1 MKLKKYITIILA
13 TFILGVSV
21 FSATPESANWSAEKL
36 KSEGFEFYNST
47 KSLELYLNK
56 ERAIFAVRV
65 IDSGYVWYSSPLDWE
80 SDDFS
85 SGYNK
90 NALASLLQVNT
101 KDSKGSFYPSN
112 SYMNSVS
119 RGGFKVAREDDGFVL
134 NHNFK
139 RDGFFIPLHVALEDN
154 SLVVKVYFN
163 EIEEEEEDPEST
175 LGVLR
180 LLDITLLPY
189 FGAAPKG
196 EKGYIF
202 VPDGSGAIINFD
214 NQKSNSV
221 YNQYVYGRDKSVV
234 PTMKKTVS
242 EDIYLPVFG
251 LSREKA
257 GFIAIVEENKSNS
270 IISAGTSGQITSYN
284 NVTSKC
290 IIRDIDTFSF
300 RERTGTPRN
309 ISIFQNR
316 DMPNSEEFY
325 SVRYI
330 FLNEDENSY
339 VGMADKYREYLQE
352 KEEFPQ
358 EKTDKNFSMAL
369 NFIGAGTKKKGVL
382 GIPMKVNIPFTPFNS
397 VIDSVETLKS
407 EGVDD
412 FVVKF
417 DGWMNGGI
425 FGKYPASPKPA
436 KSLGGKKGFKN
447 LISYLKENFIDFY
460 VGGDFVNV
468 YKSDVRHIKE
478 LSANRQINKS
488 PAVIPDY
495 RMSTFDEKTT
505 GDTYPYWMMRL
516 PVVKKFY
523 DKFLRKFSKKYGNLG
538 IAPDSL
544 GNKVGSDF
552 GKKGN
557 SRDKTAQGF
566 EELLD
571 KTATKNPV
579 LLSRPF
585 DYGLKSASYITDV
598 PVNSSDYDIENYSIP
613 FYQML
618 IKGYIPFS
626 NLSAN
631 RALNKND
638 YFLQLLETGSDI
650 SYLWIT
656 ENQEELRDSRLQS
669 YSFVYAPDWID
680 EAVETY
686 KELKPILQNL
696 SGQKIVEHK
705 VYENGARITVY
716 ENGIKILTNY
726 SDKIATVDGLSAQ
739 AHSYAVG
746 RAK

>member
-214 NQKSNSV
+214 NQKSNTV

-425 FGKYPASPKPA
+425 FGKYPTSPKPA

-669 YSFVYAPDWID
+669 YSFAYAPDWID

>member
-47 KSLELYLNK
+47 KYLELYLNK

-214 NQKSNSV
+214 NQKSNTV

-339 VGMADKYREYLQE
+339 VGMADKYRKYLQE

-425 FGKYPASPKPA
+425 FGKYPTSSKPA

-516 PVVKKFY
+516 PIVKKFY

-571 KTATKNPV
+571 KTAAKNPV

-598 PVNSSDYDIENYSIP
+598 PVKSSNYDIENYSIP

-669 YSFVYAPDWID
+669 YSFAYAPDWID

>member
-214 NQKSNSV
+214 NQKSNTV

-425 FGKYPASPKPA
+425 FGKYPTSPKPA

-669 YSFVYAPDWID
+669 YSFAYAPDWID

-696 SGQKIVEHK
+696 SSQKIVEHK

>member
-21 FSATPESANWSAEKL
+21 FSATPESANWSTEKL

-80 SDDFS
+80 SDDFA

-119 RGGFKVAREDDGFVL
+119 RGGFKVSREDDGFVL

-139 RDGFFIPLHVALEDN
+139 RDGFFIPLHVSLEDN

-163 EIEEEEEDPEST
+163 EIEEEEEDTEST

-202 VPDGSGAIINFD
+202 VPDGSGSIINFD
-214 NQKSNSV
+214 NQKSNTI
-221 YNQYVYGRDKSVV
+221 YNQYVYGRDESVV

-257 GFIAIVEENKSNS
+257 GFIAVVEENKSNS
-270 IISAGTSGQITSYN
+270 IISAGTSGQMTSYN

-382 GIPMKVNIPFTPFNS
+382 GIPMKINIPFTPFNS

-425 FGKYPASPKPA
+425 FGKYPSSPKPA

-468 YKSDVRHIKE
+468 YKSDIKHIKE

-516 PVVKKFY
+516 PIVKKVY
-523 DKFLRKFSKKYGNLG
+523 DKFFRKFSKKYGNLG

-566 EELLD
+566 EALLN
-571 KTATKNPV
+571 KTSTTNPV

-598 PVNSSDYDIENYSIP
+598 PVNSSDYEIENYSIP

-618 IKGYIPFS
+618 LKGYIPFS

-638 YFLQLLETGSDI
+638 YILQLLETGSDI

-669 YSFVYAPDWID
+669 YSFAYAPDWID

-716 ENGIKILTNY
+716 ENGVKILTNY
-726 SDKIATVDGLSAQ
+726 SDKTATVDGLSAQ

>member
-21 FSATPESANWSAEKL
+21 FSATPESANWSTEKL

-65 IDSGYVWYSSPLDWE
+65 IDSGYVWYSSPLHWE
-80 SDDFS
+80 SDDFA

-119 RGGFKVAREDDGFVL
+119 RGGFKVSREDDGFVL

-139 RDGFFIPLHVALEDN
+139 RDGFFIPLHVSLEDN

-214 NQKSNSV
+214 NQKSNTI
-221 YNQYVYGRDKSVV
+221 YNQYVYGRDESVV

-270 IISAGTSGQITSYN
+270 IISAGTSGQMTSYN

-382 GIPMKVNIPFTPFNS
+382 GIPMKINIPFTPFNS

-425 FGKYPASPKPA
+425 FGKYPSSPKPA

-468 YKSDVRHIKE
+468 YKSDIKHIKE

-516 PVVKKFY
+516 PIVKKVY
-523 DKFLRKFSKKYGNLG
+523 DKFFRKFSKKYGNLG

-566 EELLD
+566 EELLN
-571 KTATKNPV
+571 KTSTTNPV

-598 PVNSSDYDIENYSIP
+598 PVNSSDYEIENYSIP

-618 IKGYIPFS
+618 LKGYIPFS

-638 YFLQLLETGSDI
+638 YILQLLETGSDI

-669 YSFVYAPDWID
+669 YSFAYAPDWID

-716 ENGIKILTNY
+716 ENGVKILTNY
-726 SDKIATVDGLSAQ
+726 SDKTATVDGLSAQ

>member
-316 DMPNSEEFY
+316 DMLNSEEFY

-425 FGKYPASPKPA
+425 FGKYPSSPKPA

-523 DKFLRKFSKKYGNLG
+523 DKFIRKFSKKYGNLG

-656 ENQEELRDSRLQS
+656 ENQKELRDSRLQS
-669 YSFVYAPDWID
+669 YSFAYAPDWID

>member
-119 RGGFKVAREDDGFVL
+119 RGGFKVSREDDGFVL

-214 NQKSNSV
+214 NQKSNTV

-425 FGKYPASPKPA
+425 FGKYPTSPKPA

-571 KTATKNPV
+571 KTAAKNPV

-669 YSFVYAPDWID
+669 YSFAYAPDWID

>member
-65 IDSGYVWYSSPLDWE
+65 IDSGYVWYSSPLDWD

-425 FGKYPASPKPA
+425 FGKYPSSPKPA

-523 DKFLRKFSKKYGNLG
+523 DKFIRKFSKKYGNLG

-669 YSFVYAPDWID
+669 YSFAYAPDWID

>member
-369 NFIGAGTKKKGVL
+369 NFIGAGTKKKGIL

-571 KTATKNPV
+571 KTVAKNPV

-669 YSFVYAPDWID
+669 YSFAYAPDWID

>member
-369 NFIGAGTKKKGVL
+369 NFIGAGTKKKGIL

-571 KTATKNPV
+571 KTAAKNPV

-669 YSFVYAPDWID
+669 YSFAYAPDWID

>member
-214 NQKSNSV
+214 NQKSNTV

-407 EGVDD
+407 EGIDD

-425 FGKYPASPKPA
+425 FGKYPTSPKPA

-669 YSFVYAPDWID
+669 YSFAYAPDWID

>member
-214 NQKSNSV
+214 NQKSNTV

-425 FGKYPASPKPA
+425 FGKYPTSPKPA

-571 KTATKNPV
+571 KTAAKNPV

-598 PVNSSDYDIENYSIP
+598 PVNSSNYDIENYSIP

-669 YSFVYAPDWID
+669 YSFAYASDWID
-680 EAVETY
+680 EAVVTY

>member
-214 NQKSNSV
+214 NQKSKTV

-234 PTMKKTVS
+234 PTMKKNVS

-358 EKTDKNFSMAL
+358 EKTDKNFSMTL

-460 VGGDFVNV
+460 AGGDFVNV

-557 SRDKTAQGF
+557 SRDKTVQGF

-571 KTATKNPV
+571 KTAAKNPV

-650 SYLWIT
+650 SYLWIA

-669 YSFVYAPDWID
+669 YSFAYAPDWID

-739 AHSYAVG
+739 SHSYAVG

>member
-251 LSREKA
+251 LSRENA

-669 YSFVYAPDWID
+669 YSFAYAPDWID

>member
-21 FSATPESANWSAEKL
+21 FGATPESANWSAEKL

-214 NQKSNSV
+214 NQKSNTV

-425 FGKYPASPKPA
+425 FGKYPTSPKPA

-669 YSFVYAPDWID
+669 YSFAYAPDWID

>member
-13 TFILGVSV
+13 TFVLG
-21 FSATPESANWSAEKL
+21 FSAFCDVPESATWSSEKL
-36 KSEGFEFYNST
+36 ESEGFDFYTST

-56 ERAIFAVRV
+56 EKAIFAVRV
-65 IDSGYVWYSSPLDWE
+65 IDSGYVWYSSPLDWDNDE
-80 SDDFS
+80 FA

-112 SYMNSVS
+112 SYMNAVS

-139 RDGFFIPLHVALEDN
+139 RDGFFIPLHVSLEDD
-154 SLVVKVYFN
+154 SLVVKIYFN

-189 FGAAPKG
+189 FGAAPEG
-196 EKGYIF
+196 ENGYIF
-202 VPDGSGAIINFD
+202 VPDGSGAIIKFD
-214 NQKSNSV
+214 NKKTNTV
-221 YNQYVYGRDKSVV
+221 YSQYVYGRDKSIV
-234 PTMKKTVS
+234 PTMKKTVT

-251 LSREKA
+251 LSREDA
-257 GFIAIVEENKSNS
+257 GFIAVVEENKSNS
-270 IISAGTSGQITSYN
+270 IISASTAGQMTSYN

-309 ISIFQNR
+309 ISIFQTR
-316 DMPNSEEFY
+316 DLPNSEEYY
-325 SVRYI
+325 SVRYM
-330 FLNEDENSY
+330 FLNKDENSY
-339 VGMADKYREYLQE
+339 VGMAEKYRKYLQE
-352 KEEFPQ
+352 KDEFPQ
-358 EKTDKNFSMAL
+358 DKTDKNFSMAL

-382 GIPMKVNIPFTPFNS
+382 GIPMKVNIPFTPFDS
-397 VIDSVETLKS
+397 VTETVETLKD

-425 FGKYPASPKPA
+425 FGKYPSSPKPA

-447 LISYLKENFIDFY
+447 LISYLKDNFIDFY
-460 VGGDFVNV
+460 AGADFVNV
-468 YKSDVRHIKE
+468 YKSNLKHVKE

-505 GDTYPYWMMRL
+505 GDTYPYWVTRL
-516 PVVKKFY
+516 PFVKKFY
-523 DKFLRKFSKKYGNLG
+523 DKFFRKFSKKYGNLG

-544 GNKVGSDF
+544 GNDVGSDF

-557 SRDKTAQGF
+557 SRDATAQGF
-566 EELLD
+566 EELLN
-571 KTATKNPV
+571 KTAQTNSV
-579 LLSRPF
+579 LLSRPL
-585 DYGLKSASYITDV
+585 DYGLASASYIMDV
-598 PVNSSDYDIENYSIP
+598 PVNSSDYDIENYAIP
-613 FYQML
+613 FYQIV
-618 IKGYIPFS
+618 IKGYIPFA

-631 RALNKND
+631 RALDKNS
-638 YFLQLLETGSDI
+638 YILQLLETGSDI

-669 YSFVYAPDWID
+669 YSFSYAPDWID
-680 EAVETY
+680 EAGETY
-686 KELKPILQNL
+686 REVKPILE
-696 SGQKIVEHK
+696 SVAGQKIVEHK
-705 VYENGARITVY
+705 VYDDGSRITVY
-716 ENGIKILTNY
+716 ENGVKILTNY
-726 SDKIATVDGLSAQ
+726 SDKTASADGLTAQ
-739 AHSYAVG
+739 AYSYAVG
-746 RAK
+746 RAN

>member
-425 FGKYPASPKPA
+425 FGKYPSSPKPA

-523 DKFLRKFSKKYGNLG
+523 DKFIRKFSKKYGNLG

-656 ENQEELRDSRLQS
+656 ENQKELRDSRLQS
-669 YSFVYAPDWID
+669 YSFAYAPDWID

>member
-21 FSATPESANWSAEKL
+21 FSATPESANWSTEKL
-36 KSEGFEFYNST
+36 KSEGFDFYNST

-80 SDDFS
+80 SDDFA

-119 RGGFKVAREDDGFVL
+119 RGGFKVSREDDGFVL

-139 RDGFFIPLHVALEDN
+139 RDGFFIPLHVSLEDN

-214 NQKSNSV
+214 NQKSNTI
-221 YNQYVYGRDKSVV
+221 YNQYVYGRDESVV

-270 IISAGTSGQITSYN
+270 IISAGTSGQMTSYN

-382 GIPMKVNIPFTPFNS
+382 GIPMKINIPFTPFNS

-425 FGKYPASPKPA
+425 FGKYPSSPKPA

-468 YKSDVRHIKE
+468 YKSDIKHIKE

-516 PVVKKFY
+516 PIVKKVY
-523 DKFLRKFSKKYGNLG
+523 DKFFRKFSKKYGNLG

-566 EELLD
+566 EELLN
-571 KTATKNPV
+571 KTSTTNPV

-598 PVNSSDYDIENYSIP
+598 PVNSSDYEIENYSIP

-618 IKGYIPFS
+618 LKGYIPFS

-638 YFLQLLETGSDI
+638 YILQLLETGSDI

-669 YSFVYAPDWID
+669 YSFAYAPDWID

-716 ENGIKILTNY
+716 ENGVKILTNY
-726 SDKIATVDGLSAQ
+726 SDKTATVDGLSAQ

-746 RAK
+746 RDK

>member
-214 NQKSNSV
+214 NQKSNTV

-425 FGKYPASPKPA
+425 FGKYPTSPKPA
-436 KSLGGKKGFKN
+436 KSLGGKKDFKN

-516 PVVKKFY
+516 PVVKKIY

-571 KTATKNPV
+571 KTAAKNPV

-669 YSFVYAPDWID
+669 YSFAYAPDWID

>member
-214 NQKSNSV
+214 NQKSNTV

-425 FGKYPASPKPA
+425 FGKYPTSPKPA

-571 KTATKNPV
+571 KTAAKNPV

-669 YSFVYAPDWID
+669 YSFAYAPDWID

-726 SDKIATVDGLSAQ
+726 SDNIATVDGLSAQ

>member
-189 FGAAPKG
+189 FGAAPQG

-214 NQKSNSV
+214 NQKSNTV

-425 FGKYPASPKPA
+425 FGKYPTSPKPA

-571 KTATKNPV
+571 KTAAKNPV

-669 YSFVYAPDWID
+669 YSFAYAPDWID

-726 SDKIATVDGLSAQ
+726 SDNIATVDGLSAQ

>member
-214 NQKSNSV
+214 NQKSNTV

-425 FGKYPASPKPA
+425 FGKYPTSPKPA

-571 KTATKNPV
+571 KTSAKNPV

-598 PVNSSDYDIENYSIP
+598 PVNSSNYDIENYSIP

-669 YSFVYAPDWID
+669 YSFAYASDWID
-680 EAVETY
+680 EAVVTY

>member
-163 EIEEEEEDPEST
+163 EIEEEEENPEST

-214 NQKSNSV
+214 NQKSNTV

-425 FGKYPASPKPA
+425 FGKYPTSPKPA

-447 LISYLKENFIDFY
+447 LISYLKENLIDFY

-538 IAPDSL
+538 IAPDPL

-571 KTATKNPV
+571 KTAAKNPV

-669 YSFVYAPDWID
+669 YSFAYAPDWID

>member
-425 FGKYPASPKPA
+425 FGKYPSSPKPA

-523 DKFLRKFSKKYGNLG
+523 DKFIRKFSKKYGNLG

-669 YSFVYAPDWID
+669 YSFAYAPDWID

>member
-214 NQKSNSV
+214 NQKSNTV

-425 FGKYPASPKPA
+425 FGKYPTSPKPA

-447 LISYLKENFIDFY
+447 LISYLKENLIDFY

-669 YSFVYAPDWID
+669 YSFAYAPDWID

>member
-214 NQKSNSV
+214 NQKSKTV

-234 PTMKKTVS
+234 PTMKKNVS

-425 FGKYPASPKPA
+425 FGKYPTSLKPA

-650 SYLWIT
+650 SYLWIA

-669 YSFVYAPDWID
+669 YSFAYAPDWID

-739 AHSYAVG
+739 SHSYAVG

>member
-119 RGGFKVAREDDGFVL
+119 RGGFKVSREDDGFVL

-214 NQKSNSV
+214 NQKSNTV

-425 FGKYPASPKPA
+425 FGKYPTSPKPA

-571 KTATKNPV
+571 KTAAKNPV

-669 YSFVYAPDWID
+669 YSFAYAPDWID

-726 SDKIATVDGLSAQ
+726 SDNIATVDGLSAQ

>member
-119 RGGFKVAREDDGFVL
+119 RGGLKVSREDDGFVL

-189 FGAAPKG
+189 FGAAPQG

-214 NQKSNSV
+214 NQKSNTV

-358 EKTDKNFSMAL
+358 EKTDKNFSMTL

-425 FGKYPASPKPA
+425 FGKYPTSPKPA

-571 KTATKNPV
+571 KTAAKNPV

-669 YSFVYAPDWID
+669 YSFAYAPDWID

>member
-21 FSATPESANWSAEKL
+21 FSATPESANWSTEKL

-80 SDDFS
+80 SDDFA

-119 RGGFKVAREDDGFVL
+119 RGGFKVSREDDGFVL

-139 RDGFFIPLHVALEDN
+139 RDGFFIPLHVSLEDN

-214 NQKSNSV
+214 NQKSNTI
-221 YNQYVYGRDKSVV
+221 YNQYVYGRDESVV

-270 IISAGTSGQITSYN
+270 IISAGTSGQMTSYN

-382 GIPMKVNIPFTPFNS
+382 GIPMKINIPFTPFNS

-425 FGKYPASPKPA
+425 FGKYPSSPKPA

-468 YKSDVRHIKE
+468 YKSDIKHIKE

-516 PVVKKFY
+516 PIVKKVY
-523 DKFLRKFSKKYGNLG
+523 DKFFRKFSKKYGNLG

-566 EELLD
+566 EELLN
-571 KTATKNPV
+571 KTSTTNPV

-598 PVNSSDYDIENYSIP
+598 PVNSSDYEIENYSIP

-618 IKGYIPFS
+618 LKGYIPFS

-638 YFLQLLETGSDI
+638 YILQLLETGSDI

-669 YSFVYAPDWID
+669 YSFAYAPDWID

-716 ENGIKILTNY
+716 ENGVKILTNY
-726 SDKIATVDGLSAQ
+726 SDKTATVDGLSAQ